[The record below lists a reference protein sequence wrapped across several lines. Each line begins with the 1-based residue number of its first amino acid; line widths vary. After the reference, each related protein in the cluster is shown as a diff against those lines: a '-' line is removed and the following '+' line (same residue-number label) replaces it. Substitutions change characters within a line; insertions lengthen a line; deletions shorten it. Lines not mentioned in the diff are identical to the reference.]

1 MQYIGSWYEPCTTK
15 TKTVNECS
23 NPTATNPFSGGVG
36 KNHQGRTIYHDV
48 EGTYHVDAINTDFTF
63 GIRNLFDK
71 EPPATLTS
79 FANSFIPSVGY
90 RVPGRFFYAQVAV
103 KF

>member
-1 MQYIGSWYEPCTTK
+1 
-15 TKTVNECS
+15 
-23 NPTATNPFSGGVG
+23 
-36 KNHQGRTIYHDV
+36 NHQGRTIYHDV

-71 EPPATLTS
+71 QPPATLTA